1 MEMLSEELIKKI
13 SKSKGEDEWML
24 EFRLNSY
31 RKFLELENPNFGPKI
46 ELDFSKLNYYKK
58 EGNLTSD
65 WNNVRCDIRNKFKT
79 LGVIDAEKE
88 HLSGVSNQF
97 ESEVIYHNGRDEIQ
111 EKGVIFLSTDEA
123 LKQYP
128 DLFKEYFNNLVKYD
142 ENKYTALN
150 GALWSGGSF
159 IYIPPY
165 TKLDRPLQ
173 SYFRIESSSLGQ
185 FERTIIIVDEGAELS
200 YIEGCTAKSYSVSSL
215 HAGVVEIYVKRGAK
229 CKYSTIQNWS
239 KDVYNLVTKRA
250 IVEENGVMDWVDGN
264 VGSGVTMKYPSCILL
279 GDNAVGNSISIAYAK
294 ENQHLDAGAKMIHIG
309 ANTRSNIVSKS
320 IADEGGVANYLV
332 TKRAIVEENGVMDWV
347 DGNVGSGVTMKYPSC
362 ILLGDNAVGNSISI
376 AYAKENQHL
385 DAGAKMIHIGANTRS
400 NIVSKSIADEG
411 GVANYRGK
419 VKIAESAKNSYA
431 SIKCDTILLSDNAI
445 SDTYPINEVNND
457 SSKLEHEATVSKIS
471 EEKMFY
477 LRSKGLTENQAKE
490 MLIMGFISDFKREL
504 PMEYAVELNRLMKEI

>member
-97 ESEVIYHNGRDEIQ
+97 ESEVIYHHGRDEIQ

-250 IVEENGVMDWVDGN
+250 IVGENGVMDWVDGN

-320 IADEGGVANYLV
+320 IADEGG
-332 TKRAIVEENGVMDWV
+332 I
-347 DGNVGSGVTMKYPSC
+347 
-362 ILLGDNAVGNSISI
+362 
-376 AYAKENQHL
+376 
-385 DAGAKMIHIGANTRS
+385 
-400 NIVSKSIADEG
+400 
-411 GVANYRGK
+411 ANYRGK

-490 MLIMGFISDFKREL
+490 MLIMGFISDFKKEL

>member
-250 IVEENGVMDWVDGN
+250 VVEENGVMDWVDGN

-320 IADEGGVANYLV
+320 IADG
-332 TKRAIVEENGVMDWV
+332 NG
-347 DGNVGSGVTMKYPSC
+347 
-362 ILLGDNAVGNSISI
+362 I
-376 AYAKENQHL
+376 
-385 DAGAKMIHIGANTRS
+385 
-400 NIVSKSIADEG
+400 
-411 GVANYRGK
+411 ANYRGK

-490 MLIMGFISDFKREL
+490 MLIMGFISDFKKEL

>member
-1 MEMLSEELIKKI
+1 MFMEMLSEELIKKI

-97 ESEVIYHNGRDEIQ
+97 ESEVIYHHGRDEIQ

-279 GDNAVGNSISIAYAK
+279 GDNSVGNSISIAYAK

-320 IADEGGVANYLV
+320 IADEGG
-332 TKRAIVEENGVMDWV
+332 I
-347 DGNVGSGVTMKYPSC
+347 
-362 ILLGDNAVGNSISI
+362 
-376 AYAKENQHL
+376 
-385 DAGAKMIHIGANTRS
+385 
-400 NIVSKSIADEG
+400 
-411 GVANYRGK
+411 ANYRGK
-419 VKIAESAKNSYA
+419 VKIAESAKNAYA

>member
-1 MEMLSEELIKKI
+1 MFMEMLSEELIKKI

-24 EFRLNSY
+24 EFRINSY

-97 ESEVIYHNGRDEIQ
+97 ESEVIYHHGRDEIQ

-320 IADEGGVANYLV
+320 IAD
-332 TKRAIVEENGVMDWV
+332 D
-347 DGNVGSGVTMKYPSC
+347 
-362 ILLGDNAVGNSISI
+362 
-376 AYAKENQHL
+376 
-385 DAGAKMIHIGANTRS
+385 
-400 NIVSKSIADEG
+400 G